1 MSTKQV
7 SGIIQKGIG
16 GFYYVEAADA
26 VYECRARGIFRK
38 EKITP
43 VAGDQVRATV
53 REGSLTDGSVDEI
66 LPRKNVLKRP
76 PVANVD
82 QLFVVASLVDPFPN
96 TLLMDKLIGI
106 AERYGIDPV
115 VLINKSDLE
124 DAGPLCRIYQMA
136 GIPAVAV
143 SAKTRQGM
151 DQVRGMITGKL
162 NVFTGNSGVGKSS
175 ILNQLFPKL
184 QLPTGDISRKLGRG
198 RHTTRQ
204 VELFPLEGGG
214 YLADTPGF
222 SSVDLEKCE
231 VILKDELPHCFR
243 EFEPYLGSCQFTS
256 CAHIGEKGCKVKQA
270 VDEGKIHPS
279 RYENYVELYHQVK
292 NIKEWKIR

>member
-1 MSTKQV
+1 MGTKQL

-43 VAGDQVRATV
+43 VAGDYVRITV
-53 REGSLTDGSVDEI
+53 QEGSLTDGSVDEI

-82 QLFVVASLVDPFPN
+82 QLFVVASLVDPLPN

-106 AERYGIDPV
+106 AERHHIDPV
-115 VLINKSDLE
+115 VLVNKCDLE
-124 DAGPLCRIYQMA
+124 DAGPLCQIYQTA
-136 GIPAVAV
+136 GIPAIAV
-143 SAKTRQGM
+143 SAKTGEGIDR
-151 DQVRGMITGKL
+151 VREMLSGKL

-175 ILNQLFPKL
+175 ILNQLFPRL
-184 QLPTGDISRKLGRG
+184 ELPTGDISRKLGRG

-231 VILKDELPHCFR
+231 VILKDQLPDCFR
-243 EFEPYLGSCQFTS
+243 EFGPYLGACQFTS
-256 CAHIGEKGCKVKQA
+256 CAHIGEKGCRVKQA

-292 NIKEWKIR
+292 NIKEWEIR

>member
-1 MSTKQV
+1 MDTKELN
-7 SGIIQKGIG
+7 GIIQKGIG

-43 VAGDQVRATV
+43 VAGDQVRITV
-53 REGSLTDGSVDEI
+53 QEGSLTDGSVDEI

-82 QLFVVASLVDPFPN
+82 QLFVVASLVDPLPN

-106 AERYGIDPV
+106 AERHHIDPV

-124 DAGPLCRIYQMA
+124 DAGPLCQIYRTA
-136 GIPAVAV
+136 GIPVVAV
-143 SAKTRQGM
+143 SARTGEGIG
-151 DQVRGMITGKL
+151 QVRGMLSGKL

-175 ILNQLFPKL
+175 ILNQLFPQL
-184 QLPTGDISRKLGRG
+184 ELPTGDISRKLGRG

-204 VELFPLEGGG
+204 VELFPLERGG

-243 EFEPYLGSCQFTS
+243 EFEPYLGQCQFTS
-256 CAHIGEKGCKVKQA
+256 CAHIGEKGCKIKQA

-279 RYENYVELYHQVK
+279 RYQNYVELYHQVK
-292 NIKEWKIR
+292 NIKEWEIR

>member
-1 MSTKQV
+1 MGTKQLD
-7 SGIIQKGIG
+7 GMIQKGIG

-43 VAGDQVRATV
+43 VAGDYVRITV
-53 REGSLTDGSVDEI
+53 QEGSLADGSVDEI

-82 QLFVVASLVDPFPN
+82 QLFVVASLVDPLPN

-106 AERYGIDPV
+106 AERHHIDPV
-115 VLINKSDLE
+115 VLVNKCDLE
-124 DAGPLCRIYQMA
+124 DAGPLCQIYQTA
-136 GIPAVAV
+136 GIPAIAV
-143 SAKTRQGM
+143 SAKTGEGIDR
-151 DQVRGMITGKL
+151 VREMLSGKL

-175 ILNQLFPKL
+175 ILNQLFPRL
-184 QLPTGDISRKLGRG
+184 ELPTGDISRKLGRG

-231 VILKDELPHCFR
+231 VILKDQLPDCFR
-243 EFEPYLGSCQFTS
+243 EFGPYLGACQFTS
-256 CAHIGEKGCKVKQA
+256 CAHIGEKGCRVKQA

-292 NIKEWKIR
+292 NIKEWEIR

>member
-1 MSTKQV
+1 MGTKQL

-43 VAGDQVRATV
+43 VAGDYVRITV
-53 REGSLTDGSVDEI
+53 QEGSLTDGSVDEI

-82 QLFVVASLVDPFPN
+82 QLFVVASLVDPLPN

-106 AERYGIDPV
+106 AERHHIDPV
-115 VLINKSDLE
+115 VLVNKCDLE
-124 DAGPLCRIYQMA
+124 DAGPLCQIYQTA
-136 GIPAVAV
+136 GIPAIAV
-143 SAKTRQGM
+143 SARTGEGIDR
-151 DQVRGMITGKL
+151 VREMLSGKL

-175 ILNQLFPKL
+175 ILNQLFPRL
-184 QLPTGDISRKLGRG
+184 ELPTGDISRKLGRG

-231 VILKDELPHCFR
+231 VILKDQLPDCFR
-243 EFEPYLGSCQFTS
+243 EFGPYLGACQFTS
-256 CAHIGEKGCKVKQA
+256 CAHIGEKGCRVKQA

-292 NIKEWKIR
+292 NIKEWEIR